1 MARMHDSQSKM
12 NADIEVLQNCV
23 HDYVEQLKLERAK
36 SEQLEL
42 IVSLQSFFSF
52 YSLFGRF
59 C

>member
-1 MARMHDSQSKM
+1 MHDSQSKM